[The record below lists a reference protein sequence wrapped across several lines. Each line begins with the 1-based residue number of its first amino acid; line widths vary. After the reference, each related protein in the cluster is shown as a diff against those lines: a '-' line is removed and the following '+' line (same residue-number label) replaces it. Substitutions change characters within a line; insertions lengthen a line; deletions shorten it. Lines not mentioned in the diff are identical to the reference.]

1 MNEEKIKEL
10 REERDRLYKEAKNI
24 SNQIEELIYNNLS
37 LEKIKY
43 GEYCSFKIPDQGE
56 FIGIIEDKYMMQ
68 SSVMKGDMSLL
79 GKFIKKPDD
88 NNGFIEYEDSH
99 LLVYKK
105 DIPVFL
111 DSLSY
116 KSTIEFKCLLDL
128 YIEKGSNYLY
138 QKFNVQ

>member
-88 NNGFIEYEDSH
+88 NFVEYEDSH

-128 YIEKGSNYLY
+128 YIEKSSNYLY
-138 QKFNVQ
+138 QKFNIQ